1 MEKKFHFEKEALLA
15 SGVNGKDELAIYENR
30 LHLIL
35 QRFLF
40 ANSQVSDP
48 LRKARNLF
56 NWLWKEKPTRYEP
69 HGQFRLSD
77 VIDAQLS
84 KDSQPVGNCLGLT
97 LLYNCLLRRIGIPA
111 DALYLDHAF
120 GIAPHVLTLLQS
132 EDSMIDIENIL
143 PNGFDYKGHL
153 NNPSR
158 TRWRDKDLVADIYHS
173 LGNEYF
179 GKGEFTKALKNYN
192 MTIKLNPQYEK
203 AHLNKAIL
211 MDKIRDNKGKV
222 I

>member
-1 MEKKFHFEKEALLA
+1 MEKKFHFEKEVLLA
-15 SGVNGKDELAIYENR
+15 SAVNGKDDLAIYENG

-35 QRFLF
+35 QRFLSE
-40 ANSQVSDP
+40 NSQVPDP
-48 LRKARNLF
+48 LRKARDLF

-69 HGQFRLSD
+69 RGQFRLSG
-77 VIDAQLS
+77 VIDAQLR
-84 KDSQPVGNCLGLT
+84 KDNQPVGNCLGLT
-97 LLYNCLLRRIGIPA
+97 LLYNCLLRRIGIHA

-132 EDSMIDIENIL
+132 EDSTIDIENIL

-158 TRWRDKDLVADIYHS
+158 TRWRDKELVADIYHS

-179 GKGEFTKALKNYN
+179 GKGEFIKALKNYN
-192 MTIKLNPQYEK
+192 MAIKLNPQYEK
-203 AHLNKAIL
+203 ARLNKAIL
-211 MDKIRDNKGKV
+211 MDKIQDNIGKV